1 VALFLLYRYRVATMD
16 RRSFGVRG
24 SDGQHFLRISIATG
38 DDDLREALRRLEQA
52 AADPQGFADF
62 VRSGERLAY

>member
-1 VALFLLYRYRVATMD
+1 MD

-24 SDGQHFLRISIATG
+24 SEGQHYLRISVATG
-38 DDDLREALRRLEQA
+38 DDDLREALLRLEQA
-52 AADPQGFADF
+52 AADAKGFNDF